1 LHKLK
6 LIDTPAEHLFAV
18 LEHESYLTVC
28 LIISITDEMTE
39 IEGAA
44 ARLRAVVRL
53 IKRRAEA
60 LRDKNGPTPSEHSVL
75 VWLDDKGAMSPRAL
89 ADVHQVRP
97 QTMQQTLDS
106 LEDRRWIKRADHPTD
121 RRQILFSLSATGR
134 KALLKGRE
142 VRQAW
147 LVAKLG
153 ELSPPERKTVID
165 ALGLLE
171 GLLQDSTPKK
181 IK

>member
-1 LHKLK
+1 
-6 LIDTPAEHLFAV
+6 
-18 LEHESYLTVC
+18 
-28 LIISITDEMTE
+28 MTE

-44 ARLRAVVRL
+44 ARLRTVVRL

-142 VRQAW
+142 VRHAW
-147 LVAKLG
+147 LGAKLG
-153 ELSPPERKTVID
+153 ELSPPERRTVID

-171 GLLQDSTPKK
+171 GLLQDSTPKR